1 MVIMTTIQLEVPK
14 ELVWKVS
21 NRKWENWL
29 EKVWEFKKD
38 QEDISLV
45 KQAMEEDKESI
56 SLQDYLKSC
65 DK

>member
-1 MVIMTTIQLEVPK
+1 MTTIQLEVPK

-29 EKVWEFKKD
+29 EKVWEYTKD
-38 QEDISLV
+38 QEDIELVHEAMKQDTKSVSL
-45 KQAMEEDKESI
+45 K
-56 SLQDYLKSC
+56 DYLASC